1 MIRSRMNT
9 PSLREHVASR
19 FPVALLPLWAVVL
32 LLPFGRSA
40 EFGVVL
46 CLVVGLIVALRRP
59 AQRPSRDHLQVF
71 ALLWLCYAAAA
82 AISAFDAVDAP
93 KSWGTALATLRLPAL
108 GLYALLVLRT
118 SALHERFRDGVALV
132 VLVWLLDAWLQALTG
147 WSAGGAPEAER
158 ISGLFGS
165 DNLKLGPVLAT
176 LSPFV
181 LLAARR
187 RYGPRGL
194 AAAFALV
201 LIPVLLAGS
210 RASWFA
216 FALVALVLLWRE
228 TRRPLRFAAALAVFG
243 LAIGAAGTVAWYAS
257 DAFEARL
264 QRTLQAFDGSPR
276 ELDFA
281 LAGRAQIWHTA
292 SAMIA
297 AHPVN
302 GVGVRG
308 FRHAYAQYAATGDT
322 FVQPDGSGA
331 AHAHQLVLEV
341 LSETGA
347 IGLALWLLAVAV
359 ALRAWRRAGAAQ
371 REAALAPGLALV
383 AMAFPLNTHLAFYS
397 AWWGLLFWWLIAV
410 YCAAL
415 VSSPAGEAAG
425 KTSPLLEHDNREAVH
440 A

>member
-9 PSLREHVASR
+9 PSLRDSLASR
-19 FPVALLPLWAVVL
+19 FPPALLPLWAVVL

-40 EFGVVL
+40 ELGVVL
-46 CLVVGLIVALRRP
+46 CAVVGVVVALRMP
-59 AQRPSRDHLQVF
+59 EQRPSRGQLQVF
-71 ALLWLCYAAAA
+71 ALLWLCYAGAA
-82 AISAFDAVDAP
+82 AISALDAVAAA
-93 KSWGTALATLRLPAL
+93 KSWGTVLAALRLPAL
-108 GLYALLVLRT
+108 GLYALLVVRT
-118 SALHERFRDGVALV
+118 PALHARFRDGVALIM
-132 VLVWLLDAWLQALTG
+132 LVWLLDAWLQALTG

-158 ISGLFGS
+158 ISGLFGN

-187 RYGPRGL
+187 HYGPRGL

-201 LIPVLLAGS
+201 LVPVLLAGS

-216 FALVALVLLWRE
+216 FALVMLVLLWCE
-228 TRRPLRFAAALAVFG
+228 TRRPLRFAAALAVCG
-243 LAIGAAGTVAWYAS
+243 LAIGAAGTIARYTS

-264 QRTLQAFDGSPR
+264 QRTLQIFDGTTH

-308 FRHAYAQYAATGDT
+308 FRYAYAQYAAPGDT
-322 FVQPDGSGA
+322 FVQADGSGA

-347 IGLALWLLAVAV
+347 IGLALWLLAIAV
-359 ALRAWRRAGAAQ
+359 ALRAWRRAAAAQ
-371 REAALAPGLALV
+371 HEAALAPGLALV

-397 AWWGLLFWWLIAV
+397 AWWGLLFWWLVAL

-415 VSSPAGEAAG
+415 AASPASGAARDHETDLPRRDAAG
-425 KTSPLLEHDNREAVH
+425 G
-440 A
+440 